1 MEFNNINIYW
11 LGHDGYK
18 IVNNEDKIV
27 YIDPYKLKETHNEHD
42 ADLILIS
49 HNHFDHLSPE
59 DLRIINNEKTLIIAA
74 AECVEKLKQ
83 EGFKNIK
90 EVEPGQKIL
99 QDGIDIEVVPAYN
112 IDKNYH
118 PKEDK
123 KVGFIITTNGTRIYH
138 SGDTDAIPEMNEIKP
153 DIALVPVSGVYV
165 MTAEEAAKAINN
177 MIKPSKVAIPMH
189 YGTIVGTE
197 VDANKFKELVKVCE
211 VVLLNSE

>member
-18 IVNNEDKIV
+18 IVNNEEKII
-27 YIDPYKLKETHNEHD
+27 YIDPYKLKEKHKEHD

-99 QDGIDIEVVPAYN
+99 QDGINIEVVPAYN
-112 IDKNYH
+112 TDKNYH

-123 KVGFIITTNGTRIYH
+123 KVGFIITTNGIRIYH

-165 MTAEEAAKAINN
+165 MTAEEAATAINN
-177 MIKPSKVAIPMH
+177 KIKPSKVAIPMH

-197 VDANKFKELVKVCE
+197 IDANKFKGLVKVCE
-211 VVLLNSE
+211 VLILNSE

>member
-27 YIDPYKLKETHNEHD
+27 YIDPYKLKEKHNEHD

-59 DLRIINNEKTLIIAA
+59 DLRIINNEKTSIIAA

>member
-1 MEFNNINIYW
+1 
-11 LGHDGYK
+11 
-18 IVNNEDKIV
+18 
-27 YIDPYKLKETHNEHD
+27 
-42 ADLILIS
+42 
-49 HNHFDHLSPE
+49 
-59 DLRIINNEKTLIIAA
+59 
-74 AECVEKLKQ
+74 
-83 EGFKNIK
+83 
-90 EVEPGQKIL
+90 
-99 QDGIDIEVVPAYN
+99 YN

-177 MIKPSKVAIPMH
+177 MIKPSKAAIPMH
-189 YGTIVGTE
+189 YGTIVGTV

-211 VVLLNSE
+211 VVILDSE

>member
-27 YIDPYKLKETHNEHD
+27 YIDPYKLKEKHTEHD

-59 DLRIINNEKTLIIAA
+59 DLRIINNEKTSIIAA

-99 QDGIDIEVVPAYN
+99 QDGIDIEIVPAYN

-165 MTAEEAAKAINN
+165 MTAEEAAEAINN

-211 VVLLNSE
+211 VVILNSE

>member
-83 EGFKNIK
+83 EGFRNIK